1 MWTLSP
7 ALHPRFSCKRRI
19 ALRSTMGS
27 ITRELSV
34 PPRPA
39 DPLDPALFKPS
50 AAELEFLKRTVSES
64 EEEIRR
70 KVVEAQNE

>member
-1 MWTLSP
+1 
-7 ALHPRFSCKRRI
+7 
-19 ALRSTMGS
+19 MGS